1 MWSLKSPEK
10 WLQFFVWTCLN
21 PVMNPRSDIRLC
33 MNECIYSF
41 IFIPALNIS
50 KPVSKELI
58 AATTKDEEIT
68 RTIFEVTKTSVLRQS
83 IMTSLL
89 TSRTEALATT
99 LTLSSPSPTT
109 IAKPVTKLETP
120 PFAKTS
126 VLTVSSGFF
135 STASPGTGT
144 TWNVIFVDANS
155 WLFERRTI
163 TKYWKEYRIF
173 YNINRLLTGREGR
186 TGEYWPEV
194 VAVRT
199 EHSEVRTATTEGQYS
214 PVWLQEARLVN
225 C

>member
-68 RTIFEVTKTSVLRQS
+68 RTIFEVTKRSVLRQP
-83 IMTSLL
+83 IMTSQL

-99 LTLSSPSPTT
+99 LTLSSPLPTT

-135 STASPGTGT
+135 STARPGTGT
-144 TWNVIFVDANS
+144 TWNVIFVHANS

-163 TKYWKEYRIF
+163 IKYWKEYRIF
-173 YNINRLLTGREGR
+173 YNINRLLKPSARGVLGNIGPRSWQYG
-186 TGEYWPEV
+186 P
-194 VAVRT
+194 
-199 EHSEVRTATTEGQYS
+199 SATTEGQYF
-214 PVWLQEARLVN
+214 PVRLEQARLVS

>member
-1 MWSLKSPEK
+1 MYFFSFAGLKIS
-10 WLQFFVWTCLN
+10 Q
-21 PVMNPRSDIRLC
+21 PVL
-33 MNECIYSF
+33 
-41 IFIPALNIS
+41 
-50 KPVSKELI
+50 KELI
-58 AATTKDEEIT
+58 TATAKDQEIT
-68 RTIFEVTKTSVLRQS
+68 RTIFEVTKTSVSRQS

-135 STASPGTGT
+135 STARPGTGT

-163 TKYWKEYRIF
+163 IKYWKEYRIF
-173 YNINRLLTGREGR
+173 YNINRLLKPSARGVLGNIGPRSWQYG
-186 TGEYWPEV
+186 P
-194 VAVRT
+194 
-199 EHSEVRTATTEGQYS
+199 SATTEGQYF
-214 PVWLQEARLVN
+214 PVRLEQARLVS

>member
-1 MWSLKSPEK
+1 
-10 WLQFFVWTCLN
+10 
-21 PVMNPRSDIRLC
+21 

-41 IFIPALNIS
+41 IFIPAPNIS

-68 RTIFEVTKTSVLRQS
+68 RTIFEVTKTSVLRQP

-89 TSRTEALATT
+89 TSRTEALAST

-135 STASPGTGT
+135 STARPGTGT
-144 TWNVIFVDANS
+144 T
-155 WLFERRTI
+155 
-163 TKYWKEYRIF
+163 
-173 YNINRLLTGREGR
+173 
-186 TGEYWPEV
+186 
-194 VAVRT
+194 
-199 EHSEVRTATTEGQYS
+199 
-214 PVWLQEARLVN
+214 
-225 C
+225 